1 MDRKKYLTLAQLNK
15 SGRIWWIKSIPTLK
29 RWIKI
34 DQKNRNLLKAIIVD
48 NGKTVRYYFLQQNVE
63 NYIREFEKGKV

>member
-1 MDRKKYLTLAQLNK
+1 MDRKKYLTLAQLKK